1 MIDTTFLNSLDRLSL
16 IINKKI
22 TSNYVGERETA
33 YTGRGLVFKEH
44 SIYSPGED
52 FRAIDWKVY
61 ARTDRLFV
69 KKFEEE
75 RNLTVHIV
83 LDMSSS
89 MGFGLHKFSKADYA
103 SMLAIGFAY
112 MAMKNN
118 ERFVLA
124 TFSDALELF
133 KPRRGMRQL
142 AAIVDYLN
150 NKKPRGQSNFEAS
163 LAGYKK
169 LINSKSFVV
178 VISDFL
184 YDPEQ
189 IRHAASRFRN
199 HRVVLIQVLDRMEA
213 DLNLEGDFKLID
225 SESRSVLRTFISP
238 LLRKRYI
245 DKMQEHQAKIQ
256 EICKE
261 IGAEFYTFSTDYPI
275 FDAFYKALS

>member
-33 YTGRGLVFKEH
+33 YTGRGLIFKEH
-44 SIYSPGED
+44 SIYSPGDD

-69 KKFEEE
+69 KKLEEE

-89 MGFGLHKFSKADYA
+89 MGFGQQKFSKADYA

-124 TFSDALELF
+124 TFADNLELF

-150 NKKPRGQSNFEAS
+150 SKKPRGQSNFEAS

-199 HRVVLIQVLDRMEA
+199 HRVILLQVLDKMEA
-213 DLNLEGDFKLID
+213 DLNIEGDFKLID

-245 DKMQEHQAKIQ
+245 DKMHEHQAKIQ
-256 EICKE
+256 EICNE